1 MDQFTDG
8 KELLSTSSLEAVAS
22 SKCKK
27 KGLRCGDN
35 DGGNS
40 EPRIPHDTVIE
51 VLKRLP
57 VKSLMRFKC
66 VSKLWHSTI
75 SDSGFA
81 DGLLITFTDVDA
93 SSQPWQPVQRFIR
106 VSSDKTLH
114 HQASILLT
122 DYDVTQAIN
131 GLVCLYDNTNNRI
144 FLCNIYTRENL
155 ELPSLRFD
163 TRRAKY
169 YFGYDPIKDLY
180 KLLKVCSDKVGDI
193 FTLGIDTPMFR
204 GGYPCEILTLGIDSS
219 WRIVPPATLDLKTQS
234 ICIDGVL
241 YWGRDG
247 HPNYAVVAFDLMK
260 EKFRVEPIPDYMAET
275 IKWNRFNVMGLG
287 GRLTLA
293 QVEACLFDDGKLI
306 LWEFDDDQVGWTKH
320 IVELP
325 TELSEEGCRFPVG
338 SLPTGELLLA
348 DYRLNSP
355 MTVYSYD
362 RAEGKFEK
370 FLMAEFPSSLP
381 LVCRE
386 AKLRITYHKGNFA
399 RLDHL
404 IRGCNSLSSSVPLSD
419 RHFIQ

>member
-1 MDQFTDG
+1 MDRFTDG
-8 KELLSTSSLEAVAS
+8 KELLSST
-22 SKCKK
+22 KCKTK
-27 KGLRCGDN
+27 SLRCGDN
-35 DGGNS
+35 DDRNS

-66 VSKLWHSTI
+66 VSKRWHSTI

-93 SSQPWQPVQRFIR
+93 SSQPGQPIQRFIR

-114 HQASILLT
+114 HQASISLAEH
-122 DYDVTQAIN
+122 DMTQAIN
-131 GLVCLYDNTNNRI
+131 GLVCIYDNTDNLI
-144 FLCNIYTRENL
+144 FLCNIFTRENL
-155 ELPSLRFD
+155 ELPSPRLD

-180 KLLKVCSDKVGDI
+180 KLLKICSDEVGDI
-193 FTLGIDTPMFR
+193 LTLGIDTPIFR
-204 GGYPCEILTLGIDSS
+204 DGYPCEILTLGVDSS
-219 WRIVPPATLDLKTQS
+219 WRVIPPATLDLKTQS

-241 YWGRDG
+241 YWGRDC
-247 HPNYAVVAFDLMK
+247 HPNYSVVAFDLM
-260 EKFRVEPIPDYMAET
+260 EEEFRVEPIPDYMTET
-275 IKWNRFNVMGLG
+275 NKWNRFNVMELG

-306 LWEFDDDQVGWTKH
+306 LWEFHDHQVGWTKH

-348 DYRLNSP
+348 DYRLKSP
-355 MTVYSYD
+355 MSVYSYD
-362 RAEGKFEK
+362 REKGKFEK
-370 FLMAEFPSSLP
+370 FLMAEFPSSLA

-386 AKLRITYHKGNFA
+386 AKLGITYHKGNFP
-399 RLDHL
+399 RLDHM
-404 IRGCNSLSSSVPLSD
+404 IKGCNSLSSYVPLSD
-419 RHFIQ
+419 RHFIL